1 MIGAVYPQMKEHA
14 SHPSTGALESQD
26 QEAKRSLTTNH
37 RCHHSAVSLFT
48 MLVMSQI
55 PNLLREQT
63 AT

>member
-1 MIGAVYPQMKEHA
+1 MTGAVYPQMKEHA

-37 RCHHSAVSLFT
+37 RCHHSAVLLFT

-55 PNLLREQT
+55 PKLLWEQT